1 MLTLLEKDL
10 MLKTICFQEKV
21 ENMYENFDKLS
32 DEFEEKIKNSHITK
46 IPKTTSCE
54 EVVELE
60 YSDTNIDIM
69 FNLPYSDQKESEDCN
84 EICLNLS
91 RNGIN
96 GSMAVTLSKEEAI
109 ELAEIL
115 LKFALTK
122 KI

>member
-60 YSDTNIDIM
+60 YANTKIEIM
-69 FNLPYSDQKESEDCN
+69 FNSPYSDQQEGEDPN
-84 EICLNLS
+84 EIFLDLS
-91 RNGIN
+91 RNGKD
-96 GSMAVTLSKEEAI
+96 GSTAVTLSKEEAM